1 MEQSK
6 NQSVGLSQAGIF
18 MQHVYTWMFAG
29 LLVTAA
35 VAFFCASSMAILQ
48 FVASGVGLV
57 VFMVATIG
65 LVYYLSSR
73 IHTLSAAQATGYFLL
88 YTALMG
94 AFLSPVL
101 IIYTGAS
108 IASTFVITAL
118 MFGSLALYGMTTKK
132 DLSAMGSFMMMG
144 LIGLI
149 LASVINIF
157 MASSAM
163 QFVINVAGVIIFA
176 GLTAWD
182 NQKIRQ
188 MGESAPIDDAV
199 ALRRGAILGALTL
212 YMDFI
217 NLFLFM
223 LRFLG
228 QQRD

>member
-1 MEQSK
+1 MEQYK

-35 VAFFCASSMAILQ
+35 VAFICASSMAILQ
-48 FVASGVGLV
+48 FVASGVGLI
-57 VFMVATIG
+57 VFAVATIG
-65 LVYYLSSR
+65 LVFYLSSR
-73 IHTLSAAQATGYFLL
+73 IHTLSATQATGYFLL

-94 AFLSPVL
+94 AFLSPIL

-149 LASVINIF
+149 LASIINIF

-188 MGESAPIDDAV
+188 MGETAPLDDAV

>member
-6 NQSVGLSQAGIF
+6 NQSIGLSQAGIF
-18 MQHVYTWMFAG
+18 MQHVYTWMFTG

-35 VAFFCASSMAILQ
+35 VAYVCASSMAILQ
-48 FVASGVGLV
+48 FVASGVGLI
-57 VFMVATIG
+57 VFAVSTIG
-65 LVYYLSSR
+65 LVFYLSSR
-73 IHTLSAAQATGYFLL
+73 IHQLSAQQATGYFLL

-94 AFLSPVL
+94 AFLSPIL

-118 MFGSLALYGMTTKK
+118 MFGSLAVYGMTTKR

-144 LIGLI
+144 LVGLI
-149 LASVINIF
+149 LASLVNIF
-157 MASSAM
+157 LASSAM
-163 QFVINVAGVIIFA
+163 QFIINVVGVIIFA

-188 MGESAPIDDAV
+188 MGETAPIEDSV